1 VTRTTPIEQ
10 SQLNQINTLCCGEK
24 RMTSYAAF
32 TRNLRQG
39 TTYEMCCRVALEQFV
54 NGILIEG
61 AVKDDLDR
69 SIAAD
74 DLHVPQLIKKRFFI
88 L

>member
-1 VTRTTPIEQ
+1 
-10 SQLNQINTLCCGEK
+10 
-24 RMTSYAAF
+24 
-32 TRNLRQG
+32 
-39 TTYEMCCRVALEQFV
+39 MCCRVALEQFV
-54 NGILIEG
+54 NGIHIEG

>member
-1 VTRTTPIEQ
+1 
-10 SQLNQINTLCCGEK
+10 
-24 RMTSYAAF
+24 MASYAAF
-32 TRNLRQG
+32 TRRQG

-54 NGILIEG
+54 NGIHIEG

-74 DLHVPQLIKKRFFI
+74 EMHVPQRIKERFLI